1 MQSIIYVEG
10 KSSPPVFD
18 SENENLKIVNESQV
32 DSLPNA
38 VFEQLE
44 VIDLLEFFDDDS
56 ILEKIL
62 SKLRHGGK
70 IKITGNDAIQVLN
83 GASNGSYNLEQASKL
98 ILDGRKRLISANQL
112 KSKLSSL
119 GLNVT
124 LLGIVGSR
132 YTLEA
137 QRQ

>member
-70 IKITGNDAIQVLN
+70 IKITVNDAIQVLN

>member
-44 VIDLLEFFDDDS
+44 VIDLLEFLMM
-56 ILEKIL
+56 ILYL
-62 SKLRHGGK
+62 
-70 IKITGNDAIQVLN
+70 
-83 GASNGSYNLEQASKL
+83 
-98 ILDGRKRLISANQL
+98 KR
-112 KSKLSSL
+112 
-119 GLNVT
+119 
-124 LLGIVGSR
+124 
-132 YTLEA
+132 Y
-137 QRQ
+137 

>member
-1 MQSIIYVEG
+1 MQGIIYVEG

-56 ILEKIL
+56 ILKKIL
-62 SKLRHGGK
+62 SKL
-70 IKITGNDAIQVLN
+70 
-83 GASNGSYNLEQASKL
+83 
-98 ILDGRKRLISANQL
+98 RLISANQL
-112 KSKLSSL
+112 KNKLSSF

-132 YTLEA
+132 YILEA

>member
-62 SKLRHGGK
+62 SKLRQGGK

-83 GASNGSYNLEQASKL
+83 AASNGSYNLEQASKL